1 MQVIKNIPIEDLRLK
16 CVDLLSKTFLQL
28 RQNPTEDDIVSLA
41 VILAEDLKEDFDK
54 LHWIDIQKAF
64 RQGIRNTDEFV
75 VGVKTW
81 YKWIKAHRQLIWSN
95 EDKEIQYVDKRL
107 QYRFRNNN
115 KTQLIGNIKQLKQ

>member
-54 LHWIDIQKAF
+54 LVDPNKM
-64 RQGIRNTDEFV
+64 
-75 VGVKTW
+75 
-81 YKWIKAHRQLIWSN
+81 IKPS
-95 EDKEIQYVDKRL
+95 DK
-107 QYRFRNNN
+107 
-115 KTQLIGNIKQLKQ
+115 